1 MPKEAFDM
9 FAKVLKKYSGTAV
22 KMLVCHRKENHE
34 LVKAEM
40 INPDKIE
47 IKKKKKF

>member
-1 MPKEAFDM
+1 MKTITIIVIF
-9 FAKVLKKYSGTAV
+9 VLVLFS
-22 KMLVCHRKENHE
+22 MMHRKENDE